1 MHAWSGRTLGR
12 GIATASVAA
21 LGVLSAW
28 APVRGQ
34 QGAAP
39 PAFKAGVEVVNV
51 TATVVDRSGRF
62 VPGLGAD
69 DFIVYEDNVRQAVS
83 QFSADRVP
91 VSLGIALDTS
101 GSMMGEKIEAAR
113 AALNR
118 FLFDLLGDDDEI
130 FLYQFS
136 DTPRLLEGWTKNRQA
151 LGRELGRMQAHGGT
165 AIYDTLMEALPLARS
180 GQHTKKAV
188 LLISDGND
196 TSSAATVS
204 EVRDRL
210 RSTEVLLYAIGIDGD
225 PDEGLRAP
233 FRPRQPRIPP
243 RPRSPF
249 PPNPRGPRPPFG
261 IPLFPQRA
269 AGAQFQPG
277 TPLPQANDQRRGAPG
292 ADRRQRRPYR
302 DHPQPARSGAGNRR
316 HCRRTEQAVL
326 PRIHVD
332 QSCTRRPVA
341 VDPRRT
347 PQSRLPRPRAKR
359 LSGELRSASSDPM
372 PR

>member
-1 MHAWSGRTLGR
+1 MNAWPRHVVGR
-12 GIATASVAA
+12 GIAAVGVA
-21 LGVLSAW
+21 LGVLA
-28 APVRGQ
+28 APAPLQGQ
-34 QGAAP
+34 QSAP
-39 PAFKAGVEVVNV
+39 PAFTAGVEVVNV
-51 TATVVDRSGRF
+51 TATVLDANGRF
-62 VPGLGAD
+62 VPGLTAAD
-69 DFIVYEDNVRQAVS
+69 FLVYEDGVRQEVS

-136 DTPRLLEGWTKNRQA
+136 DAPRLLAGWTTNRQA
-151 LGRELGRMQAHGGT
+151 LGRELGRIQTHGGT
-165 AIYDTLMEALPLARS
+165 AIYDTLMEAIPLART
-180 GQHTKKAV
+180 GRHTKKAM

-196 TSSAATVS
+196 TSSAATVG

-210 RSTEVLLYAIGIDGD
+210 RPTEVLLYAIGIDGD

-261 IPLFPQRA
+261 IPLFPQLA
-269 AGAQFQPG
+269 PGAGAQIQPNAPW
-277 TPLPQANDQRRGAPG
+277 TQANDQRVNAAALRALTDGTGGRTEIIRSQLDLTPATAG
-292 ADRRQRRPYR
+292 IADELSKQYYLGYTSTNPSHDGQWRSIRVELRNPAYR
-302 DHPQPARSGAGNRR
+302 VRARSGYLAN
-316 HCRRTEQAVL
+316 
-326 PRIHVD
+326 
-332 QSCTRRPVA
+332 
-341 VDPRRT
+341 
-347 PQSRLPRPRAKR
+347 
-359 LSGELRSASSDPM
+359 
-372 PR
+372 